1 MSTDGK
7 QVVALGV
14 GSGSPAILTLNTT
27 NGAVQNLI
35 AVYENSVSLPEIFTY
50 GAILLDN
57 FNPPN
62 QNNFYISYLSST
74 KMHLVSLK

>member
-50 GAILLDN
+50 GAILID
-57 FNPPN
+57 NPPN
-62 QNNFYISYLSST
+62 QNNFYISYLSYT